1 MKICLLFE
9 WVQKKVKRNLRLFLY
24 LLIIVCSHPTPCLPM
39 QVIKSA
45 RVMKK
50 AVGHLIPYM
59 EKEREE
65 RRAQRGGAEEE
76 ARHGSLFS
84 NFRSVP

>member
-1 MKICLLFE
+1 
-9 WVQKKVKRNLRLFLY
+9 
-24 LLIIVCSHPTPCLPM
+24 
-39 QVIKSA
+39 
-45 RVMKK
+45 MKK